1 MKLVIVESPAKCKTI
16 GKYLGND
23 YKVMASYGH
32 IRDLATTGKGGLGV
46 DIEHD
51 FAPHYIEDKT
61 KAKIITS
68 LEKEAQKASE
78 VLLAT
83 DPDREGEAIAWH
95 LAEVLHLPV
104 DQTKRLEFHE
114 ITRPAIQNAIE
125 HPRTINMDLVES
137 QECRRILDRIMGFKL
152 TGLLKKKI
160 KMESAGRVQSAAL
173 KLIVDHEKEI
183 EAFVPEEYWTIQGSL
198 SVMKKELPIKLD
210 KIDGKQSQIH
220 NEQEAQSILD
230 ELPSAFK
237 VDSVI
242 KKAKKKEP
250 KSPFITSTLQQ
261 EAFNRYK
268 FSTKKTASIAQ
279 KLYEGKTIGDEI
291 TGLITYMRTDS
302 ARLSLQFVESAEK
315 YILENYGEAYLG
327 KVHIAKQKGQVQD
340 AHEAIR
346 PTSLKRTPEMM
357 KEYLSRDEYQLYK
370 MIYYRT
376 LASLMKAS
384 EYEVTT
390 ILMNIKNYV
399 FKAEGETLVFDGYEK
414 IYRSA
419 EDEEKTNTLPKVEEG
434 ATYDVKEMTKEQH
447 FTKAPAHYSEAKVVK
462 LMEEL
467 GIGRPS
473 TYASTIQILLKR
485 KYVESESGYL
495 IPTREGKITA
505 DYLDKYFLRLI
516 NTTFTAEMEEDL
528 DSVMR
533 HKETRLHLLKSFYDL
548 FMPIYEAAVDGDYT
562 IPIPEETYGTCP
574 ECGSALVKKHG
585 AYGDFI
591 ACSNYPKCKYKVV
604 EKKEAPKPTGELC
617 PKCGHEMVYRKNKK
631 GEVFEA
637 CSNYPHCH
645 YIKGAEP
652 KERIVIKKCPD
663 CGGDLILKPGVRGR
677 SPFLGCSNYPRCK
690 HIEKYEP
697 KDEKENG

>member
-1 MKLVIVESPAKCKTI
+1 
-16 GKYLGND
+16 
-23 YKVMASYGH
+23 
-32 IRDLATTGKGGLGV
+32 
-46 DIEHD
+46 
-51 FAPHYIEDKT
+51 
-61 KAKIITS
+61 
-68 LEKEAQKASE
+68 
-78 VLLAT
+78 
-83 DPDREGEAIAWH
+83 
-95 LAEVLHLPV
+95 
-104 DQTKRLEFHE
+104 
-114 ITRPAIQNAIE
+114 
-125 HPRTINMDLVES
+125 
-137 QECRRILDRIMGFKL
+137 
-152 TGLLKKKI
+152 
-160 KMESAGRVQSAAL
+160 
-173 KLIVDHEKEI
+173 
-183 EAFVPEEYWTIQGSL
+183 
-198 SVMKKELPIKLD
+198 
-210 KIDGKQSQIH
+210 
-220 NEQEAQSILD
+220 
-230 ELPSAFK
+230 
-237 VDSVI
+237 
-242 KKAKKKEP
+242 
-250 KSPFITSTLQQ
+250 
-261 EAFNRYK
+261 
-268 FSTKKTASIAQ
+268 
-279 KLYEGKTIGDEI
+279 
-291 TGLITYMRTDS
+291 
-302 ARLSLQFVESAEK
+302 
-315 YILENYGEAYLG
+315 
-327 KVHIAKQKGQVQD
+327 
-340 AHEAIR
+340 
-346 PTSLKRTPEMM
+346 
-357 KEYLSRDEYQLYK
+357 
-370 MIYYRT
+370 
-376 LASLMKAS
+376 
-384 EYEVTT
+384 
-390 ILMNIKNYV
+390 MNVKNYV

-637 CSNYPHCH
+637 CSNYPRCH